1 MINNEIY
8 TFVKMIKIMKSLFK
22 LILIGLLSSF
32 ITILFY
38 NNYDKYKIKVKDLNY
53 NKVIPVNYSYSK
65 KNSSTTDFT
74 IAAEKSIDAVVHIK
88 NTSLNSNNNPS
99 WYRFFYEEKN
109 YIPERIG
116 TGSGVIVSPDGYIIT
131 NNHVIDGYSE
141 ILVTTNDNKSYKANL
156 VGTDPGID
164 IAVLKINTD
173 RMLPYISFGDSDI
186 TKVGEWVLAVGNPFN
201 LNSTVTAGIISAKS
215 RDLNK
220 YDNKNESY
228 IQTDAAVNKGNSG
241 GALVNTNGELIGINT
256 AISSVTGGF
265 VGYSF
270 AVPSNVARKVFED
283 IIEFGNV
290 QKGLLGVLGQAL
302 NSVVAKK
309 FGVVET
315 EGFYINEIEKG
326 FGADISGLKPGDII
340 KSIDGIK
347 INKFA
352 DLSGY
357 LSTKRPGQ
365 KVSIAFIRDNIKK
378 NVTVSLKKIDRI
390 NFYGMELRELNIDKK
405 EEFNIDG
412 GLIISRMGNERL
424 YRNGINEGYIIL
436 EINNEK
442 IYKVSDVEKFSPYDL
457 ENILFINPAGEKER
471 LFFR

>member
-1 MINNEIY
+1 
-8 TFVKMIKIMKSLFK
+8 MKSLLKFV
-22 LILIGLLSSF
+22 LIGVLSSF
-32 ITILFY
+32 ITIVFY
-38 NNYDKYKIKVKDLNY
+38 NNYYKSETKVNNFDH
-53 NKVIPVNYSYSK
+53 NKSVPVNYNYSEK
-65 KNSSTTDFT
+65 SSSSTDF
-74 IAAEKSIDAVVHIK
+74 ILAAEKTIDAVVHVK
-88 NTSLNSNNNPS
+88 NTTLSSTNNQS
-99 WYRFFYEEKN
+99 WYRYFYEGEN
-109 YIPERIG
+109 DIPERVG

-141 ILVTTNDNKSYKANL
+141 IEITTNNNKSYKANL
-156 VGTDPGID
+156 IGTDPGTD

-186 TKVGEWVLAVGNPFN
+186 TKIGEWVLAVGNPFN

-241 GALVNTNGELIGINT
+241 GALVNTNGQLIGINT

-283 IIEFGNV
+283 IIEFGDV
-290 QKGLLGVLGQAL
+290 QKGLLGVIGQAL
-302 NSVVAKK
+302 NSDIAKK
-309 FGVVET
+309 FDVIET
-315 EGFYINEIEKG
+315 EGFYISEIEKG

-340 KSIDGIK
+340 KSIDGLK

-365 KVSIAFIRDNIKK
+365 KVSIMFIRK
-378 NVTVSLKKIDRI
+378 NLEKTVMITLKKINRI
-390 NFYGMELRELNIDKK
+390 NFYGMELRELNKNKK
-405 EEFNIDG
+405 EEFNIDA
-412 GLIISRMGNERL
+412 GLIISRMRNERL
-424 YRNGINEGYIIL
+424 YRNGIDEGHIIL
-436 EINNEK
+436 EINNKK
-442 IYKVSDVEKFSPYDL
+442 IFKVSDVQNFSPYDL
-457 ENILFINPAGEKER
+457 ENILFINPEGEKER